1 MKIATSDFNVIKVFN
16 NNIVLVYQANVEKIL
31 CEKGIGFGKHSG
43 DSISK
48 NASIEKT
55 FFIINKINIVNFH
68 ELVNSVDEEVIG
80 LCEEIIY
87 MVSKELNEDLH
98 EKVHI
103 SLIDHIAFTLNRLKN
118 GDNIENPFLNEIE
131 TLFPR
136 EFELA
141 QKAAT
146 MIEDKTKIHFPEDE
160 IGFIT
165 LHIYAAR
172 NEGGLANT
180 IKYAFVSNTII
191 KMIEDELNVKI
202 DRKSLD
208 YARFI
213 THIRFAIQRIL
224 GNIPVQYKLVNTVKR
239 KYDPCFKLAQK
250 ISKFVERELELKVVE
265 DETAYLAVHIQKFKS
280 NRSKKRKKLFFEI
293 WIIGMIMANEMIS
306 EILL

>member
-1 MKIATSDFNVIKVFN
+1 MKIETSDFNVIKVFN

-31 CEKGIGFGKHSG
+31 YEKGIGFGKHSG

-48 NASIEKT
+48 DTSIEKI
-55 FFIINKINIVNFH
+55 FSIENKINYDNFH
-68 ELVNSVDEEVIG
+68 KLVNSVDEELIA

-87 MVSKELNEDLH
+87 MISKELNEDLH
-98 EKVHI
+98 EKIHI
-103 SLIDHIAFTLNRLKN
+103 SLIDHIAFTLKRLKN
-118 GDNIENPFLNEIE
+118 GENIENPFLVEIE

-146 MIEDKTKIHFPEDE
+146 MIEDKTKIHFPDDE

-165 LHIYAAR
+165 LHIQSAR
-172 NEGGLANT
+172 NDGGVSNT
-180 IKYAFVSNTII
+180 VKYAFVSNTII
-191 KMIEDELNVKI
+191 KMIEDELNIEI

-224 GNIPVQYKLVNTVKR
+224 NNTPIKNELLDTIKH
-239 KYDPCFKLAQK
+239 KYDSSFKLAQK
-250 ISKFVERELELKVVE
+250 ISKFIEGELELKVVE
-265 DETAYLAVHIQKFKS
+265 DETAYLAIHIHRFK
-280 NRSKKRKKLFFEI
+280 NNKLKK
-293 WIIGMIMANEMIS
+293 
-306 EILL
+306 

>member
-31 CEKGIGFGKHSG
+31 CEKGIGIGKHSG

-48 NASIEKT
+48 NVSIEKT
-55 FFIINKINIVNFH
+55 FFIRNKINIVNFH
-68 ELVNSVDEEVIG
+68 ELVNSVEPEVIG

-87 MVSKELNEDLH
+87 MISKELNEDLY
-98 EKVHI
+98 EKIHI
-103 SLIDHIAFTLNRLKN
+103 SLLDHIASTLKRLKN
-118 GDNIENPFLNEIE
+118 CDNIENPFLDEIKI
-131 TLFPR
+131 LLPR

-146 MIEDKTKIHFPEDE
+146 MIEDETKIHFPDDE
-160 IGFIT
+160 IGLVT
-165 LHIYAAR
+165 LHIHSAR
-172 NEGGLANT
+172 NEAGLANT
-180 IKYAFVSNTII
+180 VKYAFVSNTII

-224 GNIPVQYKLVNTVKR
+224 SNITIKYRLVNTIKL

-250 ISKFVERELELKVVE
+250 ISKFIEGELELKVVE
-265 DETAYLAVHIQKFKS
+265 DETAYLAIHIQKFKS
-280 NRSKKRKKLFFEI
+280 NRSKKRKKV
-293 WIIGMIMANEMIS
+293 II
-306 EILL
+306 

>member
-31 CEKGIGFGKHSG
+31 CEKGIGLGKHSG
-43 DSISK
+43 DSISR

-55 FFIINKINIVNFH
+55 FFIKNKINKVNFH
-68 ELVNSVDEEVIG
+68 ELVNSVDAEVIG

-87 MVSKELNEDLH
+87 MISKELNEDLH

-103 SLIDHIAFTLNRLKN
+103 SLIDHIAFTLKRLKN
-118 GDNIENPFLNEIE
+118 GDNIENPFLDEIE
-131 TLFPR
+131 TLFPI

-146 MIEDKTKIHFPEDE
+146 IIEDKTKIHIPDDE

-165 LHIYAAR
+165 LHIYSAR

-224 GNIPVQYKLVNTVKR
+224 GNIPAENKLVNTIKR
-239 KYDPCFKLAQK
+239 KYNPCFKLAQK
-250 ISKFVERELELKVVE
+250 ISKFVEGEFELKVFE
-265 DETAYLAVHIQKFKS
+265 EETAYLAIHIQRFKS
-280 NRSKKRKKLFFEI
+280 NRLKKRKKVIF
-293 WIIGMIMANEMIS
+293 
-306 EILL
+306 

>member
-1 MKIATSDFNVIKVFN
+1 MKIATSDFNVVKVFN
-16 NNIVLVYQANVEKIL
+16 NNIVLAYQANVEKIL

-48 NASIEKT
+48 NVPIEKT
-55 FFIINKINIVNFH
+55 FFIKNKINKVNFH

-87 MVSKELNEDLH
+87 MISKELNEDLY

-103 SLIDHIAFTLNRLKN
+103 SLIDHIAFTLKRLKN
-118 GDNIENPFLNEIE
+118 DDIIENPFLDEIE

-136 EFELA
+136 EYELA
-141 QKAAT
+141 QKAAA
-146 MIEDKTKIHFPEDE
+146 MIEDKTKIHFPDDE

-165 LHIYAAR
+165 LHIYSAR
-172 NEGGLANT
+172 NEDGLANT

-202 DRKSLD
+202 DRKSID

-224 GNIPVQYKLVNTVKR
+224 GNIPIQNKLVNNIKR

-250 ISKFVERELELKVVE
+250 ISKFIEEELELKVVE
-265 DETAYLAVHIQKFKS
+265 DEIAYLAVYIQRFKS
-280 NRSKKRKKLFFEI
+280 NRSKKRKKVSALQV
-293 WIIGMIMANEMIS
+293 
-306 EILL
+306 